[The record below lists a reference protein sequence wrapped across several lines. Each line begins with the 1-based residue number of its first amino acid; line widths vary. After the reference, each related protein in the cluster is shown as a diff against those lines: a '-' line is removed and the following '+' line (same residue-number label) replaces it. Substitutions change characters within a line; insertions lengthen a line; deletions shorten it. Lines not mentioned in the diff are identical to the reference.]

1 MKPSRSWN
9 EHISALPGAHVLQS
23 NHWGEVKNR
32 FGWQAAHYLW
42 IRAKEQSA
50 PVMTAIQNP
59 AEVPV
64 CQVAAAAMI
73 LTRAIHFGGLSIKVM
88 YVPKGPLLDWQH
100 AELRRQVL
108 SDLASLA
115 RRQGALFIKID
126 PDISLGT
133 GWPGLPHSST
143 DDLGQALCSELV
155 KMGWRESEE
164 QIQFRN
170 TVLLNL
176 HLSEVELLANM
187 KQKTR
192 YNLRLA
198 ERKGVTIRQGT
209 LADLPLLYQMYAE
222 TSLRDGFVI
231 RSEEYYQTVWQT
243 FLQAGLAEVFIA
255 EADNEPVAAL
265 FLFSFSHTAWYLYGM
280 SRQAQREKMPNYL
293 LQWRAIQRAKE
304 RGCHVY
310 DLWGAPDR
318 LDETDPMWGVYRFKE
333 GLGGRLVRHIG
344 AWDLPVRPWGYWLYT
359 QALPKILNFMRR
371 RGKEQTRQQLGA

>member
-1 MKPSRSWN
+1 
-9 EHISALPGAHVLQS
+9 
-23 NHWGEVKNR
+23 
-32 FGWQAAHYLW
+32 
-42 IRAKEQSA
+42 
-50 PVMTAIQNP
+50 MTALHDS
-59 AEVPV
+59 AEASLG
-64 CQVAAAAMI
+64 QVDAAAMI
-73 LTRAIHFGGLSIKVM
+73 LTRSIRFLGLSIKVM

-100 AELRRQVL
+100 AELRRQVF
-108 SDLASLA
+108 SDLARLA
-115 RRQGALFIKID
+115 RQQGALFIKID
-126 PDISLGT
+126 PDIPLSA
-133 GWPGLPHSST
+133 GWPGLPESR
-143 DDLGQALCSELV
+143 DDEIGQAILSELA

-170 TVLLNL
+170 TVLLDL
-176 HLSEVELLANM
+176 RLSEAELLANM

-198 ERKGVTIRQGT
+198 ERKGVSIRQGT
-209 LADLPLLYQMYAE
+209 LSDLPLLYQMYAE

-231 RSEEYYQTVWQT
+231 RSEEYYHTVWQT
-243 FLQAGLAEVFIA
+243 FLQAGLAEALIA
-255 EADNEPVAAL
+255 EVENEPVAAL
-265 FLFSFSHTAWYLYGM
+265 FLFYFSHTAWYLYGM

-293 LQWRAIQRAKE
+293 LQWSAIRRAKE
-304 RGCHVY
+304 RGCQVY

-333 GLGGRLVRHIG
+333 GLGGQLVRHIG

>member
-1 MKPSRSWN
+1 MSSSRSWN
-9 EHISALPGAHVLQS
+9 EQISHLPGAHVLQS
-23 NHWGEVKNR
+23 SQWGEVKNR

-42 IRAKEQSA
+42 IRAGEQTT
-50 PVMTAIQNP
+50 PRMTALHDL
-59 AEVPV
+59 AADTVS
-64 CQVAAAAMI
+64 QVDAAAMI
-73 LTRAIHFGGLSIKVM
+73 LTRAIHFLGLSIKVM

-100 AELRRQVL
+100 ADLRRQVL
-108 SDLASLA
+108 SDLAGLA
-115 RRQGALFIKID
+115 RRQRALFIKID
-126 PDISLGT
+126 PDIPLGA
-133 GWPGLPHSST
+133 GWPGLPASRADES
-143 DDLGQALCSELV
+143 GQAILSELA
-155 KMGWRESEE
+155 KTGWRESEE

-170 TVLLNL
+170 TVLLDL
-176 HLSEVELLANM
+176 RLSEAELLANM
-187 KQKTR
+187 KPKTR

-198 ERKGVTIRQGT
+198 ERKGVLIRLGT
-209 LADLPLLYQMYAE
+209 PADLPLLYQMYAE

-231 RSEEYYQTVWQT
+231 RSEEYYHAVWLT
-243 FLQAGLAEVFIA
+243 FLQAGLAEILIA

-265 FLFSFSHTAWYLYGM
+265 ILFSFSQTAWYLYGM

-304 RGCHVY
+304 RGCQVY

-333 GLGGRLVRHIG
+333 GLGGQLVRHIG
-344 AWDLPVRPWGYWLYT
+344 AWDLPVQPRGYWLYT

>member
-1 MKPSRSWN
+1 MSSARSWN
-9 EHISALPGAHVLQS
+9 EHISPLPGAHVLQS
-23 NHWGEVKNR
+23 SQWGEVKNR

-42 IRAKEQSA
+42 IRAGGQTT
-50 PVMTAIQNP
+50 PLMTALDDLATTP
-59 AEVPV
+59 AD
-64 CQVAAAAMI
+64 QVAAAAMI
-73 LTRAIHFGGLSIKVM
+73 LTRAIHFWGLSIKVM

-100 AELRRQVL
+100 TGLRRQVL

-115 RRQGALFIKID
+115 RQQRALFIKID
-126 PDISLGT
+126 PDISVGV
-133 GWPGLPHSST
+133 GWPGLQESRVDET
-143 DDLGQALCSELV
+143 GRVMLSELV
-155 KMGWRESEE
+155 NMGWRESEE

-170 TVLLNL
+170 TVLLDL
-176 HLSEVELLANM
+176 RLSEADLLANM
-187 KQKTR
+187 KPKTR

-198 ERKGVTIRQGT
+198 ERKGVSVRQGT

-231 RSEEYYQTVWQT
+231 RSEEYYRTVWQT

-255 EADNEPVAAL
+255 EAENEPVAAL
-265 FLFSFSHTAWYLYGM
+265 FLFSFSQTAWYLYGM

-304 RGCHVY
+304 RGCQVY
-310 DLWGAPDR
+310 DLWGAPDQ

-333 GLGGRLVRHIG
+333 GLGGRLVRYIG